1 MLRLHFDHAVV
12 RIWIEIK
19 PLEEFWEHDTTAGII
34 ELKIKV
40 RSHNQS
46 LFIVALEKIAILP
59 NVLCIESSYV
69 SNREAK
75 RFTTHK
81 SNGQSL
87 T

>member
-12 RIWIEIK
+12 RIRIEIK

-75 RFTTHK
+75 RLQPTSRTAK
-81 SNGQSL
+81 A
-87 T
+87 